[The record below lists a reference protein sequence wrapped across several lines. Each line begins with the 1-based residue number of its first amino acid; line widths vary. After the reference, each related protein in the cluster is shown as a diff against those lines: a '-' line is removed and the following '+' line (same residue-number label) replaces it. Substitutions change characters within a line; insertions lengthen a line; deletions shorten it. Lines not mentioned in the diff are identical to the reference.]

1 MPIGITYY
9 NIYNTLAVFAP
20 EIKGRWDFDLVPGTI
35 VIDEFGN
42 ETIRRDTVAST
53 TGTMLLEQSDNKEAA
68 WEFMKWWV
76 STDTQV
82 RFGREL
88 EGILG
93 AAARYPTANV
103 EAMGQLPWRVVE
115 RDKLNEQW
123 TWTRGIPETPG
134 SYMTGRH
141 LDNAFRRVIND
152 KANPRETIYDYVLII
167 NRELESKRK
176 EFKLD

>member
-9 NIYNTLAVFAP
+9 NTYNTLAVFAP
-20 EIKGRWDFDLVPGTI
+20 EIRGRWDFDLVPGTKY
-35 VIDEFGN
+35 IDEHGN
-42 ETIRRDTVAST
+42 TQIRRETVASSS
-53 TGTMLLEQSDNKEAA
+53 GIMMLEQSKKKEAS
-68 WEFMKWWV
+68 WEFIKWW
-76 STDTQV
+76 TGTETQV

-93 AAARYPTANV
+93 AAARHPTANIS
-103 EAMGQLPWRVVE
+103 AMQQLPWRVSE

-123 TWTRGIPETPG
+123 IWTRGIPETPG

-152 KANPRETIYDYVLII
+152 NANPRETIYDYVLII
-167 NRELESKRK
+167 NRELETKRK
-176 EFKLD
+176 EFGLD